1 MSDTVLQSQRFKE
14 LANRSYNNNQYTF
27 TSFLSMAEL
36 AEFYDME
43 RELAFVCPK
52 VYGGC
57 EIAER
62 KMIRFG
68 REEDLGYEEAFP
80 ITAIIIKP
88 LISKFS
94 DDLNHRDFLGALMN
108 LGIKRETL
116 GDIFV
121 RDNQACLFCVESM
134 SEYIIKNLTRIKHTS
149 VSAVIAEDVS
159 ELTAPI
165 MEEKIIQVASERI
178 DAVVA
183 KVYNLSRQDSLEMF
197 PKGLIYLNGR
207 LCTENAK
214 QLKAEDIISVRG
226 MGKFA
231 FSGVLNISKK
241 GKANCSVLIYK

>member
-1 MSDTVLQSQRFKE
+1 MHSQRFKE
-14 LANRSYNNNQYTF
+14 LANRSYNNNQFTF

-36 AEFYDME
+36 SEYYDME
-43 RELAFVCPK
+43 RELMFACPK

-68 REEDLGYEEAFP
+68 NPEELGYEEEFP
-80 ITAIIIKP
+80 IVAIRIMP

-94 DDLNHRDFLGALMN
+94 DNLNHRDFLGALMN

-121 RDNQACLFCVESM
+121 RDNVACLLCNQSM
-134 SEYIIKNLTRIKHTS
+134 SEYIVKNLTRIKHTT
-149 VSAVIAEDVS
+149 VKAEISDDVS
-159 ELTAPI
+159 DITRPV

-197 PKGLIYLNGR
+197 PKGLIFLNGR
-207 LCTENAK
+207 QCSENAK
-214 QLKAEDIISVRG
+214 QLKPEDVVSVRG
-226 MGKFA
+226 MGKFSFA
-231 FSGVLNISKK
+231 EMVNISKK
-241 GKANCSVLIYK
+241 GKTNCRVMIYK

>member
-1 MSDTVLQSQRFKE
+1 MHSQRFKE
-14 LANRSYNNNQYTF
+14 LANRSYNNNQFTF
-27 TSFLSMAEL
+27 TSFLSMAGLSEY
-36 AEFYDME
+36 YDME
-43 RELAFVCPK
+43 RELMFACPK

-68 REEDLGYEEAFP
+68 NPEELGYEEEFP
-80 ITAIIIKP
+80 IVAIRIMP

-94 DDLNHRDFLGALMN
+94 DNLNHRDFLGALMN

-121 RDNQACLFCVESM
+121 RDNVACLLCNQSM
-134 SEYIIKNLTRIKHTS
+134 SEYIVKNLTRIKHTT
-149 VSAVIAEDVS
+149 VKAEISDDVS
-159 ELTAPI
+159 DITRPV

-197 PKGLIYLNGR
+197 PKGLIFLNGR
-207 LCTENAK
+207 QCSENAK
-214 QLKAEDIISVRG
+214 QLKPEDVVSVRG
-226 MGKFA
+226 MGKFSFA
-231 FSGVLNISKK
+231 EMVNISKK
-241 GKANCSVLIYK
+241 GKTNCRVMIYK

>member
-1 MSDTVLQSQRFKE
+1 MSDATMQSQRFKE

-36 AEFYDME
+36 AEFYEME
-43 RELAFVCPK
+43 RELAFACPK

-68 REEDLGYEEAFP
+68 KEEDLGYVEDFP
-80 ITAIIIKP
+80 IVAVIIKP

-94 DDLNHRDFLGALMN
+94 DELNHRDFLGALMN

-121 RDNQACLFCVESM
+121 RNNQACLFCTEAM
-134 SEYIIKNLTRIKHTS
+134 SEYITKNLTRIKHTS
-149 VSAVIAEDVS
+149 VNAQIADDVS
-159 ELTAPI
+159 DITAPVL
-165 MEEKIIQVASERI
+165 EEKIVQIQSERI

-183 KVYNLSRQDSLEMF
+183 KVYNISRQDSLEMF
-197 PKGLIYLNGR
+197 PKGLVYINGR

-214 QLKAEDIISVRG
+214 QLKCDDVVSVRG
-226 MGKFA
+226 MGKFT
-231 FSGVLNISKK
+231 FSEIVNTSKK
-241 GKANCSVLIYK
+241 GKLNCRVMIYK